1 MGDAAK
7 KAEPNLSMMCETLKA
22 IREAAD
28 KACDT
33 AQEAGVT
40 GAINWGDLGC
50 VDARFCIDEEGNG
63 SFDVLI
69 EEAAPG
75 SIDLMRHVSE
85 ALVDLKLAWP
95 VEVRTEW

>member
-1 MGDAAK
+1 MT
-7 KAEPNLSMMCETLKA
+7 EPVFLPPNIRNSLPV

-28 KACDT
+28 AACDT

-40 GAINWGDLGC
+40 GAINWGDLGVVEVRFC
-50 VDARFCIDEEGNG
+50 VDEDGRATY
-63 SFDVLI
+63 DVLI

-75 SIDLMRHVSE
+75 SVGLMQHISKALEPLDLVY
-85 ALVDLKLAWP
+85 P